1 MESKITYG
9 TDGWEIIVKNLWNK
23 AKAVNMDYRGIL
35 DKEKFAKHVLGKGT
49 FETMPP
55 VSNHEISSEITRAGI
70 LILNKEKKWKLYD
83 IVTYFNELIQDI
95 EMIMKFHDEILIL
108 IDGAHYS
115 GDRIEDSGLVLEEIR
130 LSKSGKSYLSI
141 LDAVKSAET
150 PAEIGYIISNDQAN
164 EIMKD
169 FNIELKC
176 ENDDVIGEKSA
187 LFIYRREVIC
197 LKQKRDCNWFI
208 YHVKPSVCL

>member
-1 MESKITYG
+1 MESKITYE
-9 TDGWEIIVKNLWNK
+9 TDGWEIIIKNLWNK
-23 AKAVNMDYRGIL
+23 AKAINRDFRGIS
-35 DKEKFAKHVLGKGT
+35 DKEKFIKHVLGKEI
-49 FETMPP
+49 FETMPS

-70 LILNKEKKWKLYD
+70 LVLNERKDWKLYD
-83 IVTYFNELIQDI
+83 IVTYFNKLIQSI
-95 EMIMKFHDEILIL
+95 EIIMKSNNEILIL
-108 IDGAHYS
+108 IGGAHYY

-141 LDAVKSAET
+141 LDAVKSADT
-150 PAEIGYIISNDQAN
+150 HAEIGYIISNDQAN
-164 EIMKD
+164 EIIED
-169 FNIELKC
+169 FNLELKC

-197 LKQKRDCNWFI
+197 LKEKRDYNWFV